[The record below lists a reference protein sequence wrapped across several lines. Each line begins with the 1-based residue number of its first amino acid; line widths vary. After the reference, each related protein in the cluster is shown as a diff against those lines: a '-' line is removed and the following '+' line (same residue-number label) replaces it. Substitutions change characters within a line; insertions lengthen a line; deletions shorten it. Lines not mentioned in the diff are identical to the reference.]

1 MGKKLERK
9 DLHLNAKGQMHQ
21 TFKTAYGNLDNR

>member
-9 DLHLNAKGQMHQ
+9 NLYLNAKGHLHQ